1 MSCRSN
7 TVLRVLRISKNAL
20 SYILLSQS
28 VALDGPIESL
38 CAELL
43 TFWFVDH
50 HKKGFSPDPTPM
62 GFRNWYYTCMGR
74 EYNNVKQLSQP
85 IPVTRVVD
93 WQCTNVKSSQ
103 KKERKMS
110 RSLPTWWQRVPRTPQ
125 RTRWRRHSCN
135 EKKYQTGPI
144 NLYRH
149 SCKIK
154 YQTGPINLY
163 SALLHSSND
172 NIRVVRKLYPHYYL
186 IHVLHQINE

>member
-1 MSCRSN
+1 MSCRCN
-7 TVLRVLRISKNAL
+7 TVLRVLRISKNGL

-103 KKERKMS
+103 KKK
-110 RSLPTWWQRVPRTPQ
+110 
-125 RTRWRRHSCN
+125 
-135 EKKYQTGPI
+135 EKCQDLSQPGGNAFLAHLSVLGGADIPATVK
-144 NLYRH
+144 N
-149 SCKIK
+149 IK
-154 YQTGPINLY
+154 QDQLTFTDIP
-163 SALLHSSND
+163 A
-172 NIRVVRKLYPHYYL
+172 R
-186 IHVLHQINE
+186 